1 MDEIIEE
8 YGGLI
13 LGIFAGLTVLG
24 IAAKMVFSDGML
36 GDLLMELG
44 NMAC

>member
-8 YGGLI
+8 YGGVI
-13 LGIFAGLTVLG
+13 LGIFAGIAVVGVVARLLG
-24 IAAKMVFSDGML
+24 AGGML
-36 GDLLMELG
+36 REMILLLG

>member
-13 LGIFAGLTVLG
+13 LGISAGLAVLG
-24 IAAKMVFSDGML
+24 IAAEMVFSNGML
-36 GDLLMELG
+36 GELLMELG
-44 NMAC
+44 SMAC